1 MSNMTMLRPY
11 QRFPDRKLL
20 KLFVASKERALETG
34 DSLTSEGF
42 LQADELL
49 CRNYNVAD
57 LDDLRRR
64 LEK

>member
-1 MSNMTMLRPY
+1 MLRPY
-11 QRFPDRKLL
+11 KRFPDRKLL
-20 KLFVASKERALETG
+20 TLFVANKEYALATG

-42 LQADELL
+42 MQADELM